1 MTTRAVPEMR
11 DWATRPFDG
20 GFDGLHD
27 LAGRE
32 FTGGV
37 EADAA
42 VLFMLRG
49 RVVGVF
55 RIDDEAD
62 EGLRPTDIEP
72 FEDATGTAYE
82 APHPALPL
90 LFAMRATGGEERG
103 RYYTEDTPIEEV
115 HERLSGGFTGYLELS
130 ENVLSGDYY
139 LVYHGGRSKQVAFVG
154 QSGRLLEDEEAF
166 ERACGEVGI
175 YTVTAVALEPL
186 DIPGEPDRSGGAAEA
201 GGAAGVG
208 AGAGAGAGTA
218 NDAGSGDGVDED
230 GIGSTADAVGT
241 TDDGSGSAADATGAV
256 TADSGP
262 TAPDDPDTDSDG
274 DGADETDFGV
284 GSGIDLGGSPGD
296 EPSDTGEPSGDGEAA
311 DESHDLMADIPT
323 TEATSTSGETD
334 IGDGPEPRDPATDG
348 QVRTAVTAVED
359 ADIDDTDIEEADDDP
374 AADTDSASGGG
385 MEATAGAAASG
396 ATDEEVAALRDE
408 LAAREEEVS
417 ELEREVEALE
427 SETEALERE
436 LQSVRDERDDL
447 AARVEDLEGRLRELG
462 SGDAAPEEGLDRATA
477 LSGTSLFVRY
487 RSKSDPT
494 LDALADGAS
503 REEIVDNLQLERH
516 TEFDAG
522 TVAVEGRTF
531 GTFLEDTQEYRFA
544 RWLMTELPLE
554 IRDTGSR
561 AALGELYEALPEIDR
576 ISFGE
581 PVELNGEEREF
592 DLVARDRMGNPLV
605 VATLDESRDP
615 TDEGRL
621 AELVQD
627 ATALAQEHAS
637 LAGGIAVTAA
647 YFEPEALSTAEEA
660 TGGSLLS
667 RDKRESFV
675 KLSRNRGYHLCL
687 VEDREDSFYLS
698 VPEL

>member
-11 DWATRPFDG
+11 DWATHPFDG

-37 EADAA
+37 EADDA

-55 RIDDEAD
+55 RLDDEAD
-62 EGLRPTDIEP
+62 EGLRRTDIDA
-72 FEDATGTAYE
+72 FEDAAGTAYE

-115 HERLSGGFTGYLELS
+115 HERLSGGLTGYLELS

-154 QSGRLLEDEEAF
+154 QSDRLLEDDEAF
-166 ERACGEVGI
+166 ERACDEVGI
-175 YTVTAVALEPL
+175 YTVTAVDLEPV
-186 DIPGEPDRSGGAAEA
+186 DIPGEPDRGGGGADVA
-201 GGAAGVG
+201 
-208 AGAGAGAGTA
+208 AGAGAGAGTTGA
-218 NDAGSGDGVDED
+218 AGTGEDPDEDDVSSPTDAAGDTGDSSGSPTDAAGATSVDPEPAGSDPETDSDDED
-230 GIGSTADAVGT
+230 GS
-241 TDDGSGSAADATGAV
+241 
-256 TADSGP
+256 
-262 TAPDDPDTDSDG
+262 
-274 DGADETDFGV
+274 ETEFGV
-284 GSGIDLGGSPGD
+284 GSGVELDGSPED
-296 EPSDTGEPSGDGEAA
+296 DLSDTDESAEDGEAA
-311 DESHDLMADIPT
+311 DEGADLMADIPI
-323 TEATSTSGETD
+323 TEGTDTSEEAATDE
-334 IGDGPEPRDPATDG
+334 GPEPRDTATDG
-348 QVRTAVTAVED
+348 QVRDAVTAAENTESDPAAEDVER
-359 ADIDDTDIEEADDDP
+359 DP
-374 AADTDSASGGG
+374 AADADGAADSGTEAS
-385 MEATAGAAASG
+385 TGAAAPA
-396 ATDEEVAALRDE
+396 ATDEDVAALREE
-408 LAAREEEVS
+408 LAARDQEVT
-417 ELEREVEALE
+417 ELEHEVASLE
-427 SETEALERE
+427 SETETLERQ
-436 LQSVRDERDDL
+436 LQSVRDERADL

-494 LDALADGAS
+494 LEALAAGAS
-503 REEIVDNLQLERH
+503 REEIVANLRLERH
-516 TEFDAG
+516 TEFDAEA
-522 TVAVEGRTF
+522 VAVEGRTF

-554 IRDTGSR
+554 IRDTGSQ

-576 ISFGE
+576 ISFGGT
-581 PVELNGEEREF
+581 VELNGEEHEF
-592 DLVARDRMGNPLV
+592 DLVAHDRMGNPLV
-605 VATLDESRDP
+605 VATLDESRQP
-615 TDEGRL
+615 TDKEQL
-621 AELVQD
+621 AELVRD

-637 LAGGIAVTAA
+637 LAGSVGVTAA
-647 YFEPEALSTAEEA
+647 YFEPGALSVAEEA

-687 VEDREDSFYLS
+687 AEDREDSFYLS

>member
-11 DWATRPFDG
+11 DWATHPFDG

-27 LAGRE
+27 LAGEE

-37 EADAA
+37 EADDA

-55 RIDDEAD
+55 RRDDEAD
-62 EGLRPTDIEP
+62 EGLRSTDIDA
-72 FEDATGTAYE
+72 FEDATGTAHE

-175 YTVTAVALEPL
+175 YTVTAVALEPV
-186 DIPGEPDRSGGAAEA
+186 DIPGEPDRSGGAAGA
-201 GGAAGVG
+201 GSAAGVG
-208 AGAGAGAGTA
+208 AGAGAAAGTTSA
-218 NDAGSGDGVDED
+218 EGSDAPPDED
-230 GIGSTADAVGT
+230 DLGSAADAVGV
-241 TDDGSGSAADATGAV
+241 TDDGTGSAADATGAV
-256 TADSGP
+256 TADAG
-262 TAPDDPDTDSDG
+262 TAATDDPGTDPDG
-274 DGADETDFGV
+274 DDSAEPDFGV
-284 GSGIDLGGSPGD
+284 GSGIDLGGGPEDESPGTD
-296 EPSDTGEPSGDGEAA
+296 EPAGDGEAT
-311 DESHDLMADIPT
+311 DESVDPSADVPA
-323 TEATSTSGETD
+323 TEESSTPEET
-334 IGDGPEPRDPATDG
+334 GSHGGPAPRDTATDG
-348 QVRTAVTAVED
+348 QVREAVTAAGDGDEEP
-359 ADIDDTDIEEADDDP
+359 AEPDTGPGSE
-374 AADTDSASGGG
+374 TG
-385 MEATAGAAASG
+385 ATTGAAASA
-396 ATDEEVAALRDE
+396 ATDEDVDALRTE
-408 LAAREEEVS
+408 LAAREQEIT
-417 ELEREVEALE
+417 ELEQEVDALE
-427 SETEALERE
+427 AETEALERE
-436 LQSVRDERDDL
+436 LRSVRDERDDL
-447 AARVEDLEGRLRELG
+447 AARVDDLEGRLRELG
-462 SGDAAPEEGLDRATA
+462 AGDAAPEAGLDRATA

-494 LDALADGAS
+494 LEALTAGAS
-503 REEIVDNLQLERH
+503 REEIVGNLRLEQH

-522 TVAVEGRTF
+522 AVAVEGRTF

-544 RWLMTELPLE
+544 RWLLTELPLE

-561 AALGELYEALPEIDR
+561 AALRELYGALPDIDR
-576 ISFGE
+576 ISFAETVEIDGE
-581 PVELNGEEREF
+581 GREF
-592 DLVARDRMGNPLV
+592 DLVARDRMGNPLI

-621 AELVQD
+621 AELVRD

-647 YFEPEALSTAEEA
+647 YFEPEALSTAAEA

-687 VEDREDSFYLS
+687 VEDRDESFYLS